1 VESVRHDLVIL
12 VSLQKVYNRIATA
25 IAQRQD
31 PPPEVQELQEENRK
45 RELELEEI
53 EQQVVKYR
61 EEIAKVQKKEKEWQI
76 ELEHFQGQ
84 KAIVTNEREFTA
96 VISEIDY
103 ATKALTEASERR
115 AELEASIE
123 QAAADMESRRQ
134 ARPEEEAAHKDV
146 VDAWEAR
153 KAELLAVVH
162 KQSIEA
168 KKLEEEL
175 HPKHRLSFLRLL
187 KSKHGIAV
195 SPVVEKSCSVCHFS
209 IRPHLRQRVRRC
221 EEIITCEHC
230 YRILYFEETITVEP
244 SEATT
249 G

>member
-1 VESVRHDLVIL
+1 MESVRQDLVVL
-12 VSLQKVYNRIATA
+12 VRLQEVYDRIAAA
-25 IAQRQD
+25 IALRQI
-31 PPPEVQELQEENRK
+31 PPPEVQELQEANRK

-53 EQQVVKYR
+53 EQRVVR
-61 EEIAKVQKKEKEWQI
+61 SKKELKEVHKKEQEWQI

-115 AELEASIE
+115 AELEAAIE
-123 QAAADMESRRQ
+123 ESAAEMKARRQ

-146 VDAWEAR
+146 VAAWETR
-153 KAELLAVVH
+153 KAELLREVH
-162 KQSIEA
+162 TQSAKA

-175 HPKHRLSFLRLL
+175 HPKNRSNFLRLL
-187 KSKHGIAV
+187 RSKNGTAV
-195 SPVVEKSCSVCHFS
+195 SPVIEKSCSVCHFS
-209 IRPHLRQRVRRC
+209 VRPHLRQRVRRC

-230 YRILYFEETITVEP
+230 YRILYFEETINMEP

>member
-1 VESVRHDLVIL
+1 VESARHDLVIL
-12 VSLQKVYNRIATA
+12 VNLQKIYNRIAAA
-25 IAQRQD
+25 IAQRQI
-31 PPPEVQELQEENRK
+31 PPQEVQQLQEENRT
-45 RELELEEI
+45 RELELEKI
-53 EQQVVKYR
+53 ERQVAEHR
-61 EEIAKVQKKEKEWQI
+61 EELQEVQKKEKEWQI

-115 AELEASIE
+115 AELEAAIE
-123 QAAADMESRRQ
+123 QSTAEMESRRQ

-146 VDAWEAR
+146 VDAWNAR
-153 KAELLAVVH
+153 KADLLTEVH
-162 KQSIEA
+162 NLSIEA

-175 HPKHRLSFLRLL
+175 HPKHRSNFLRLL
-187 KSKHGIAV
+187 KSKHGTAV

-209 IRPHLRQRVRRC
+209 VRPHLRQRVRRC

-230 YRILYFEETITVEP
+230 HRILYFEETIRAEP